1 MCNRAKQEEVEAE
14 ENIIIIGYHCDD
26 ALMN

>member
-1 MCNRAKQEEVEAE
+1 MCNRAKQEEVAE